1 MLPRHSPNTVPEI
14 WPLSNEH
21 GNGISPWGSSE
32 QHFTQ
37 TTGEAWAGG
46 LEELA
51 KAADRERTT
60 GYRDTGVPGTGLQ
73 TGALGTESVAILMNA
88 IAGADTATTPA
99 SRAVGHHPGGPPFAS
114 SAPSLEMQSPSLV
127 GMENHRREDNNSN
140 NDNDN
145 DDARLMAIAADL
157 TRTEDHMRMQ
167 RHAEEGVE
175 SMFGVGTGLGVMSLS
190 DGDTRHA
197 AAALHPLPVPYMAL
211 EMGESMRMEWRRAE
225 LEMEAMIRDGLYG
238 SHTARDFFR
247 GDDYRFYRD
256 MMLLTGWKERN
267 NEVPGSTTDVP
278 PADRERVPAPLFD
291 VGIMDDLFREGEVI
305 DRIIDEQ
312 TVPIKEEQLALPV
325 DLGPPCSKAY
335 CRRFLRAPLSSDPE
349 VGEREC
355 RAGAARCVSKRMASI
370 RPASIRG
377 ATKDRNEGFVGR
389 EFLRPDVYARWWSTG
404 ELPREVNYCLMCLRF
419 QATRSFFRMLHT
431 GVRPTIAFHDHY
443 NAVSSDPHGQD
454 DDEYTLHDMLPV
466 TESKTGALTGIIK
479 PIVMWRASRY
489 FPSKMQ
495 ETYTHRASGTML
507 KMEVDCFE
515 ERSADFA

>member
-1 MLPRHSPNTVPEI
+1 
-14 WPLSNEH
+14 
-21 GNGISPWGSSE
+21 
-32 QHFTQ
+32 
-37 TTGEAWAGG
+37 
-46 LEELA
+46 
-51 KAADRERTT
+51 
-60 GYRDTGVPGTGLQ
+60 
-73 TGALGTESVAILMNA
+73 
-88 IAGADTATTPA
+88 
-99 SRAVGHHPGGPPFAS
+99 
-114 SAPSLEMQSPSLV
+114 
-127 GMENHRREDNNSN
+127 
-140 NDNDN
+140 
-145 DDARLMAIAADL
+145 
-157 TRTEDHMRMQ
+157 
-167 RHAEEGVE
+167 
-175 SMFGVGTGLGVMSLS
+175 
-190 DGDTRHA
+190 
-197 AAALHPLPVPYMAL
+197 MAL
-211 EMGESMRMEWRRAE
+211 EMGESVRMEWRRAE
-225 LEMEAMIRDGLYG
+225 LEMEAMIREGLYG
-238 SHTARDFFR
+238 AHTARDFFR
-247 GDDYRFYRD
+247 RDDYHYYRD
-256 MMLLTGWKERN
+256 LMLLTGWKERDKQA
-267 NEVPGSTTDVP
+267 PGSTDATTTSGTVQLP
-278 PADRERVPAPLFD
+278 TMRNHMTTPLFD
-291 VGIMDDLFREGEVI
+291 AGIMDDLFREGEMI
-305 DRIIDEQ
+305 DRILDEQ
-312 TVPIKEEQLALPV
+312 TVPIKEEHLALPV

-377 ATKDRNEGFVGR
+377 ATKERNEGFVGR

-404 ELPREVNYCLMCLRF
+404 ELPRDVNYCLMCLRF

-443 NAVSSDPHGQD
+443 NAVASDPNGE